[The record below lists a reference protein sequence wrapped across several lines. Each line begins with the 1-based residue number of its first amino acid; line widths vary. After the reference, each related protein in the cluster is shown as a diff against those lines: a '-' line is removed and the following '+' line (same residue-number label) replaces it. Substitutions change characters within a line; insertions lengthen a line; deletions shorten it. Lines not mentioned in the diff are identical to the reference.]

1 MQNVTPF
8 PIQTII
14 TKQQKVKKK
23 SNQPQPLSYI
33 KLTLAVVVGNFIAI
47 ASLMAVFFIY
57 LSMMSPVID

>member
-57 LSMMSPVID
+57 LSMMSPVVD

>member
-23 SNQPQPLSYI
+23 SNKPQPLSYI

-47 ASLMAVFFIY
+47 ACLMAMFFIY
-57 LSMMSPVID
+57 LSMMRSIID

>member
-8 PIQTII
+8 PIQTTI

-23 SNQPQPLSYI
+23 HNQPQPFSYI

-47 ASLMAVFFIY
+47 AGLMTLFFIY
-57 LSMMSPVID
+57 FSMMSPVVD

>member
-14 TKQQKVKKK
+14 TKKQKVKK
-23 SNQPQPLSYI
+23 QPNKTQPLSYI
-33 KLTLAVVVGNFIAI
+33 KFTLAVVVGNFIAI
-47 ASLMAVFFIY
+47 ASLIVMFFIY

>member
-14 TKQQKVKKK
+14 NKQQKVKKK

-47 ASLMAVFFIY
+47 ASLMAIFFIY
-57 LSMMSPVID
+57 LSMLSPVVD

>member
-23 SNQPQPLSYI
+23 PNKSQPFSYI
-33 KLTLAVVVGNFIAI
+33 KLTFAVVVGNFIAI
-47 ASLMAVFFIY
+47 ASLMTMYFIF
-57 LSMMSPVID
+57 LSMINPIVD

>member
-8 PIQTII
+8 PVQTII
-14 TKQQKVKKK
+14 TKKQKVKKK

-47 ASLMAVFFIY
+47 ASLMAIFFIY
-57 LSMMSPVID
+57 LSMLSPVVD

>member
-1 MQNVTPF
+1 MQNVSPF

-23 SNQPQPLSYI
+23 PNKPQPFNYI

-47 ASLMAVFFIY
+47 ASLMVMYFIF
-57 LSMMSPVID
+57 LSMINPIVD

>member
-23 SNQPQPLSYI
+23 SNKPQPLSYI

>member
-47 ASLMAVFFIY
+47 ASLMAIFFIY
-57 LSMMSPVID
+57 LSMLSPVVD

>member
-8 PIQTII
+8 PKQTII

-23 SNQPQPLSYI
+23 SNQSQPLSYI

-47 ASLMAVFFIY
+47 ASLMAIFFIY
-57 LSMMSPVID
+57 LSMLSPIID

>member
-8 PIQTII
+8 PVQTII
-14 TKQQKVKKK
+14 TKKQKVKKK

-47 ASLMAVFFIY
+47 ASLMATFFIY
-57 LSMMSPVID
+57 LSMLSPVVD

>member
-8 PIQTII
+8 PKQTIVN
-14 TKQQKVKKK
+14 KQQKVKKK
-23 SNQPQPLSYI
+23 PNKPQPFSYI

-47 ASLMAVFFIY
+47 ACLMAMFIIY

>member
-23 SNQPQPLSYI
+23 PNQPQSFSYI

-57 LSMMSPVID
+57 LSMLSPVVD

>member
-8 PIQTII
+8 PIQNII

-23 SNQPQPLSYI
+23 PNQSQPLSYI
-33 KLTLAVVVGNFIAI
+33 KLTFAVVVGNFIAI

-57 LSMMSPVID
+57 LSMLSPVVD